1 MKADKRSNWY
11 ETHRTCP
18 SIISN
23 AQKCAWNYANQ
34 MLYWFVVSCE
44 CSTTALC
51 LCMRVF
57 VNFTIS
63 IDWPFIKS
71 THTKTENRRLN
82 YVNYIKCW
90 IFQTKIKMFKVPK
103 VMFSFPNAQKKWNKS
118 LWIVVTWLS
127 TLISSKLVDSP
138 QSETNKNT
146 NHTEK
151 TERARKIWILVQKL
165 NFYLSFE

>member
-82 YVNYIKCW
+82 YVNYIKFW

-103 VMFSFPNAQKKWNKS
+103 VMFSFPNAQKKMKQKS
-118 LWIVVTWLS
+118 VNRRHLAVNTDFIQVS
-127 TLISSKLVDSP
+127 GFASKRHQQKHQP
-138 QSETNKNT
+138 HRKNWT
-146 NHTEK
+146 
-151 TERARKIWILVQKL
+151 R
-165 NFYLSFE
+165 S